1 MAMIG
6 VLRLAF
12 DPTRCSLCF
21 PSTTRKYREHL
32 PSLVSGLFCRRSRTN
47 AKRQFEDKMAL
58 RVNSLRQTTLASTNS
73 AVCSDTVPVPRE
85 RSGETLP
92 TEDVARLFGNIW
104 RLISESLPLPA
115 CTTRA
120 RPLIPI
126 GGTDH

>member
-1 MAMIG
+1 M
-6 VLRLAF
+6 
-12 DPTRCSLCF
+12 
-21 PSTTRKYREHL
+21 
-32 PSLVSGLFCRRSRTN
+32 
-47 AKRQFEDKMAL
+47 
-58 RVNSLRQTTLASTNS
+58 RQTTLASTNS
-73 AVCSDTVPVPRE
+73 AVCSDTVPVPWE

-126 GGTDH
+126 GGTDHYSDITCSVRWKQNSDQNRVCDGSVVYRGGAGKKTSWANFIR